1 MCKYIYIYTYIY
13 SYNIYSSISYLF
25 KCWHCLPIVLCCFLR
40 FEYPSILIPPT
51 KSAIRDRCKARE
63 RIKGTYYKVIT
74 RIVNIDVR
82 YSKKPSNLCRKKYSD
97 SLELTFG
104 LSNRA
109 DKIHNCGVKNS
120 FNLIM
125 MIAIKQNAAVCK
137 T

>member
-1 MCKYIYIYTYIY
+1 M
-13 SYNIYSSISYLF
+13 
-25 KCWHCLPIVLCCFLR
+25 LCCFLR

-63 RIKGTYYKVIT
+63 RIKGTYYKVTT
-74 RIVNIDVR
+74 RNVNIDVR
-82 YSKKPSNLCRKKYSD
+82 YSEKPRKLSHKKYSD
-97 SLELTFG
+97 SIELTFG
-104 LSNRA
+104 FSNRA

-120 FNLIM
+120 FSLIM